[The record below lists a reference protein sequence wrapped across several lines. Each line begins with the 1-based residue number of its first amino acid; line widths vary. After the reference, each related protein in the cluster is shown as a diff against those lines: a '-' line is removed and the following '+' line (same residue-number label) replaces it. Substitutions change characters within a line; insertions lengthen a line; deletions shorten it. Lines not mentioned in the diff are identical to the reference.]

1 MAVVKIVN
9 DYIHMIYRS
18 TRHMVIISI
27 NAAVRN
33 QNEEGGGEEGE
44 GVFVLLRE
52 TTASFPLRHSTLE
65 ASPCSPL
72 GSVPVHDRLQGFY

>member
-33 QNEEGGGEEGE
+33 QNEKGGGEEGE
-44 GVFVLLRE
+44 RGERKKREGVR
-52 TTASFPLRHSTLE
+52 R
-65 ASPCSPL
+65 
-72 GSVPVHDRLQGFY
+72 RRRRRK